1 MKIVNN
7 SGDSRN
13 KSNISF
19 VKRDHNTINSS
30 DNDPNNSN
38 QNKIDRK
45 NMNETSDK
53 CDVVQSIG
61 ERTSNVS
68 VFNNGIQSEW
78 VNSSVNNSSTVN
90 VIDNTIS
97 HNNLSN
103 SNTSNNHLDQLRTFT
118 STEAQ
123 TDDCQEQNQI
133 IQAQNDALI
142 DSSVAVFLNTG
153 VFNSK
158 KTNHLNN
165 NRRNGINSEV
175 QITREQRRRERRE
188 RRQPRNAR
196 QQHIHSQNQ
205 SIAMHSH
212 HSSCEIL
219 PDILHNH
226 IPPPYTTLPMQTH
239 CQINGAASVIT
250 QTPLQSVLVPGSST
264 LIPAI
269 GMSDDGRYTFPLPI
283 IRR

>member
-7 SGDSRN
+7 SGDSRD
-13 KSNISF
+13 KSNIDF

-38 QNKIDRK
+38 QNKINRK

-53 CDVVQSIG
+53 CDIVESIG
-61 ERTSNVS
+61 EKTSNVS
-68 VFNNGIQSEW
+68 VFNNVIQSEW
-78 VNSSVNNSSTVN
+78 MNSSVKNSSTV

-103 SNTSNNHLDQLRTFT
+103 SDTSNTFT

-123 TDDCQEQNQI
+123 TDNCQEQNQI
-133 IQAQNDALI
+133 IQARNDALI
-142 DSSVAVFLNTG
+142 DSSVVVVSNTG
-153 VFNSK
+153 VVNSN

-165 NRRNGINSEV
+165 NRRSGINSEV

-188 RRQPRNAR
+188 RRQPRNER
-196 QQHIHSQNQ
+196 QHIHSQNQ
-205 SIAMHSH
+205 SITMHSH
-212 HSSCEIL
+212 HSSCAIL

-226 IPPPYTTLPMQTH
+226 IPPSYTTLPMQTH
-239 CQINGAASVIT
+239 CQINAAASVIT

-264 LIPAI
+264 IIPAI
-269 GMSDDGRYTFPLPI
+269 GISDDGRYTFPLPI